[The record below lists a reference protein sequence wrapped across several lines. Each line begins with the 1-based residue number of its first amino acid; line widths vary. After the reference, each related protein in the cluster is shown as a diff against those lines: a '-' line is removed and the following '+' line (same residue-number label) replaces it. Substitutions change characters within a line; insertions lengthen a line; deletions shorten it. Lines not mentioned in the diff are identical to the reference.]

1 MVFTVTLDFK
11 DKINNSVLKEVE
23 KSIKMLS
30 GAKVY
35 SGVIGEDERTTRM
48 AYESEFGLWTV
59 YDRGPFKGQWV
70 HDATRPFVSAPV
82 EKNSE
87 HIGSLLSSWISRTP
101 LKVENIQKS
110 LKKCGEVM
118 AELQTTSI
126 LSRGSNI
133 GGWEQFNDDGFG
145 EDNCPRTEKTK
156 GFNFPLLNEQ
166 HQPFPIKYEVELG
179 GA

>member
-35 SGVIGEDERTTRM
+35 SGVIGEDERTSRM
-48 AYESEFGLWTV
+48 AKENEFGLFSVFDW
-59 YDRGPFKGQWV
+59 GPHKGEGIK
-70 HDATRPFVSAPV
+70 DPPRPFVDAPERV
-82 EKNSE
+82 GKEEIKSFIEFMTFGGMSEKS
-87 HIGSLLSSWISRTP
+87 IKDLLDG
-101 LKVENIQKS
+101 
-110 LKKCGEVM
+110 CGEIM
-118 AELQTTSI
+118 SKQQKDMIEAWGAI
-126 LSRGSNI
+126 K
-133 GGWEQFNDDGFG
+133 
-145 EDNCPRTEKTK
+145 DNCPETVETK
-156 GFNFPLLNEQ
+156 GFNHPLHDRN

>member
-48 AYESEFGLWTV
+48 AKESEYGEMATFD
-59 YDRGPFKGQWV
+59 YGPYKGSTIV
-70 HDATRPFVSAPV
+70 DKPRPFVDAPERV
-82 EKNSE
+82 GVDELKSFIGFMWNGNMSKKATIDLLDGCGEIMSKQQKDMIEAWGNIKDNSE
-87 HIGSLLSSWISRTP
+87 RT
-101 LKVENIQKS
+101 VE
-110 LKKCGEVM
+110 
-118 AELQTTSI
+118 
-126 LSRGSNI
+126 
-133 GGWEQFNDDGFG
+133 
-145 EDNCPRTEKTK
+145 TK
-156 GFNFPLLNEQ
+156 GDNHPL
-166 HQPFPIKYEVELG
+166 HDRSGQPFPIKYKVELG

>member
-48 AYESEFGLWTV
+48 AYENEFGLGSV
-59 YDRGPFKGQWV
+59 YDWGPFEGEPVQDPK
-70 HDATRPFVSAPV
+70 RPFISAPI
-82 EKNSE
+82 EKNAE
-87 HIGSLLSSWISRTP
+87 HIGSVLSSWLNNSFNTKKIEQT
-101 LKVENIQKS
+101 
-110 LKKCGEVM
+110 LKKCGEM
-118 AELQTTSI
+118 MSELQTTSI

-133 GGWEQFNDDGFG
+133 GGWNQFNGGRAG
-145 EDNCPRTEKTK
+145 ENNSGRTVGTK
-156 GFNFPLLNEQ
+156 GFDFPLLDRHHN
-166 HQPFPIKYEVELG
+166 PFPIKYEVELG